1 MEARAI
7 LRTIRIAPRK
17 VQLVAEL
24 IRRKKV
30 TDALAILMNTNK
42 RSSEPMLN
50 LLKSAIANAANNY
63 AIDADALIVKEV
75 LVSPGS
81 TLKRFRPS
89 DHGQAYKILKRTSHI
104 TIVLTTNE
112 TNKGGNQ

>member
-1 MEARAI
+1 METRAI

-30 TDALAILMNTNK
+30 TDALAILINTNK
-42 RSSEPMLN
+42 RCSEPMRK
-50 LLKSAIANAANNY
+50 LLESAIANATHNY
-63 AIDADALIVKEV
+63 AVNADTLIIKEV

-104 TIVLTTNE
+104 TIVLTNVEDNE
-112 TNKGGNQ
+112 GGNQ

>member
-1 MEARAI
+1 MEAKAI

-17 VQLVAEL
+17 VQLIAEL
-24 IRRKKV
+24 IRRKPV

-42 RSSEPMLN
+42 KASEPVLK
-50 LLKSAIANAANNY
+50 LLKSAIANAVNNY
-63 AIDADALIVKEV
+63 AMDGDALLIKEV
-75 LVSPGS
+75 LVSEGA

-104 TIVLTTNE
+104 TIVVTDK
-112 TNKGGNQ
+112 KGGNQ